1 MSPDQ
6 EAEVTL
12 WFKQKEIETMGKLI
26 LILDRDADED
36 EECYNEIIE
45 SSEEAYASV
54 MLTIQKETQEN
65 KFQFL
70 KVVFDKTPRKNVEL
84 YMRIAWKCS

>member
-36 EECYNEIIE
+36 EECYN
-45 SSEEAYASV
+45 
-54 MLTIQKETQEN
+54 
-65 KFQFL
+65 
-70 KVVFDKTPRKNVEL
+70 
-84 YMRIAWKCS
+84 